1 MRFKIYFIEREQV
14 AVSFDG
20 KLFVIN
26 PAESVLVGGRARS
39 ARPPTSERKSS
50 NSGPSKQANF
60 TGKVDCA
67 ISPVR
72 ENFVVFTGEVKE
84 SSWKVLYPSMHEIE
98 KEEDGIL
105 GLHLDEELSVKFYVD
120 AKEDSAFLIKQG
132 KFRIFYANSR
142 YLSSVDSLELAIRD
156 IKKFF
161 VRKLDFAFLPLDVE
175 TPKVIDFLS
184 KVKPKYLIPLLP
196 GGNPGVVEDFVKD
209 YQFIHTSVLLY
220 SGNCEIFEFNLI

>member
-1 MRFKIYFIEREQV
+1 MRFKIYFIEGEQV

-20 KLFVIN
+20 KLFLIN
-26 PAESVLVGGRARS
+26 PTSPHVHS
-39 ARPPTSERKSS
+39 APEEGSKNFFRKTDDLGVPEQSHS
-50 NSGPSKQANF
+50 TREND
-60 TGKVDCA
+60 DCA
-67 ISPVR
+67 ITPESK
-72 ENFVVFTGEVKE
+72 NFVVFTGEVKE
-84 SSWKVLYPSMHEIE
+84 SPWRALYPSMPELE

-120 AKEDSAFLIKQG
+120 AKEDSAFLIRQG

-142 YLSSVDSLELAIRD
+142 YLSNVDSLELAIRD

-161 VRKLDFAFLPLDVE
+161 VRKLDFAFLPLGGE
-175 TPKVIDFLS
+175 TDKVTDFLS

>member
-14 AVSFDG
+14 AVSLDG
-20 KLFVIN
+20 KLFLIN
-26 PAESVLVGGRARS
+26 P
-39 ARPPTSERKSS
+39 TSPHEHGAPGEGSKNPFRKMDDL
-50 NSGPSKQANF
+50 GVPGQAHSTREN
-60 TGKVDCA
+60 VDCG
-67 ISPVR
+67 ITPER
-72 ENFVVFTGEVKE
+72 ENFVVFTGEVRE
-84 SSWKVLYPSMHEIE
+84 SSWKVLYPSMPELE

-142 YLSSVDSLELAIRD
+142 YLSNVDSLELAMKD

-161 VRKLDFAFLPLDVE
+161 VRKLDFAFLPVDVE
-175 TPKVIDFLS
+175 TPKITDFLS

-196 GGNPGVVEDFVKD
+196 GGNPEIVEDFVKD